1 MSEHKYDLVI
11 FDLDG
16 TLVDSRLDLANSVN
30 FTRVQ
35 LGLLPLENE
44 RICTFVGDGAPIL
57 LRRALGPTYND
68 QEIHEAVQVF
78 LRHYRMHL
86 LDHTILYPGV
96 VETLRGLEKV
106 TLAVLTN
113 KPVAPSMTILQG
125 LGIHHHFKYVY
136 GGDSF
141 ERKKPDPAGA
151 LEILK
156 ETGVPGEKSL
166 MVGDSRND
174 VLTGRNAG
182 IATCGVTYG
191 LAPDQLKD
199 PDPDFRLDDIRGL
212 ISIVYPSESH
222 YPKGGQH

>member
-1 MSEHKYDLVI
+1 MTLGMGNLNVSEPQYSLVI

-30 FTRVQ
+30 FTRTQ

-44 RICTFVGDGAPIL
+44 RIYTYVGDGAPML

-78 LRHYRMHL
+78 LRHYRVHL

-96 VETLRGLEKV
+96 EETLEGLEKA

-113 KPVAPSMTILQG
+113 KPVAPSRTILQG
-125 LGIHHHFKYVY
+125 LGVLRHFKHVY

-141 ERKKPDPAGA
+141 EQKKPDPAGV

-156 ETGVPGEKSL
+156 ETGIPEGEGL
-166 MVGDSRND
+166 D
-174 VLTGRNAG
+174 GR
-182 IATCGVTYG
+182 
-191 LAPDQLKD
+191 
-199 PDPDFRLDDIRGL
+199 
-212 ISIVYPSESH
+212 
-222 YPKGGQH
+222 